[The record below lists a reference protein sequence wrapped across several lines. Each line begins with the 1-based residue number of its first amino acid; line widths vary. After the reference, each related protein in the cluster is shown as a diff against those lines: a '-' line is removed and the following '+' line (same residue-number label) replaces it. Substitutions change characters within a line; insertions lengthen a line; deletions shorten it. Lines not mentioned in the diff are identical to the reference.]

1 MHQNDYD
8 AFAALLGKTAKV
20 FGKKIDN
27 EIVESYWKAL
37 KDQSLTTVTMLA
49 ERHIRTGK
57 FWPKPFELRPKD
69 VVSPETNDDGKFK
82 EGEERAMRRL
92 EELRQANP
100 QAWMKYMEDARP
112 DCRALTYAW
121 EFGPENIYYDIPN
134 RCWRRLQ

>member
-1 MHQNDYD
+1 MHKNDYD
-8 AFAALLGKTAKV
+8 AFVKVLQKIALI
-20 FGKKIDN
+20 FSKKISD
-27 EIVESYWKAL
+27 ELVAAYWDAL
-37 KDQSLTTVTMLA
+37 KDQSLATVTMLA
-49 ERHIRTGK
+49 DRHAKTQK

-69 VVSPETNDDGKFK
+69 TISPATGDDGKFK

-92 EELRQANP
+92 EEMRQTNP
-100 QAWMKYMEDARP
+100 QAWMKYLEEVRP